1 MALLKP
7 LIRAIDNLS
16 VSFKARIPLSEL
28 VTYNF
33 YLGKKAMFDSDLQT
47 GMFLHL
53 TSLPRYIS
61 ALF

>member
-7 LIRAIDNLS
+7 LIRAVDNLS
-16 VSFKARIPLSEL
+16 VTFKARITLSEL

-47 GMFLHL
+47 G
-53 TSLPRYIS
+53 
-61 ALF
+61 